1 MTAFEHEVAVFDK
14 YLESIEGLYA
24 ELDSDMDDVEDD

>member
-14 YLESIEGLYA
+14 YLSSFEGLYST
-24 ELDSDMDDVEDD
+24 LDSEMDDVEDD